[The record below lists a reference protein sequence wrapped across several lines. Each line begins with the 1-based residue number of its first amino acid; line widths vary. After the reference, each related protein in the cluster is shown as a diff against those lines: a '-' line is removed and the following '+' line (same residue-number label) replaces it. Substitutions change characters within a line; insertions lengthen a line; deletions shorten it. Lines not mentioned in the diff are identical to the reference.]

1 MVPAPNYGTNADRN
15 EEDEGADEDRET
27 RGPKPKRRR
36 ATKESTGTAL
46 VLQIP
51 QRWYFVN
58 IAKTKEEA
66 KLSYYNG
73 NPALKMLLRDVQLI
87 LKALIVFDYAF
98 PETSHFE
105 TIMKDEFNEQADEY
119 VESGSK

>member
-1 MVPAPNYGTNADRN
+1 M
-15 EEDEGADEDRET
+15 
-27 RGPKPKRRR
+27 
-36 ATKESTGTAL
+36 
-46 VLQIP
+46 
-51 QRWYFVN
+51 N

>member
-1 MVPAPNYGTNADRN
+1 MD
-15 EEDEGADEDRET
+15 
-27 RGPKPKRRR
+27 
-36 ATKESTGTAL
+36 
-46 VLQIP
+46 
-51 QRWYFVN
+51 

-66 KLSYYNG
+66 KLSYYND
-73 NPALKMLLRDVQLI
+73 NPPLKMLLRDMQLI
-87 LKALIVFDYAF
+87 LKSLIVFDYAF